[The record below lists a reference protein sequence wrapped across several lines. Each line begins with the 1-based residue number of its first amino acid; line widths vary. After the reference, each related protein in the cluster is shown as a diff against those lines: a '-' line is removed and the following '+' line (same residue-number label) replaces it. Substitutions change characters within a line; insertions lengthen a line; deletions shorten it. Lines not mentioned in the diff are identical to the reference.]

1 MARIRTIKPS
11 FWSDPDITELSWDAR
26 LLLIG
31 LISMADDRGRFIST
45 HSSVCGY
52 VFPHE
57 DIAPAKF
64 RRLMQSV
71 EKSGVV
77 QLYTVEGR
85 AYGRFPKWEQHQKI
99 SHPQNSTIPV
109 PEWEQFDD

>member
-11 FWSDPDITELSWDAR
+11 FWADPDITNLSWDAR

-31 LISMADDRGRFIST
+31 LISLADDRGRFIAT

-57 DIAPAKF
+57 DVSPAKF
-64 RRLMQSV
+64 KRLMQAIAKTGIV
-71 EKSGVV
+71 E
-77 QLYTVEGR
+77 LYTVEGR
-85 AYGRFPKWEQHQKI
+85 AYGRLPKWERHQKI
-99 SHPQNSTIPV
+99 SHPQPSPIPV
-109 PEWEQFDD
+109 PEAEMFHD

>member
-11 FWSDPDITELSWDAR
+11 FWADPDVSRLPWDAR

-31 LISMADDRGRFIST
+31 LISMSDDRGRFIAT
-45 HSSVCGY
+45 QSSICGY

-57 DIAPAKF
+57 EVTPTKF
-64 RRLMQSV
+64 RRLMHAI
-71 EKSGVV
+71 EKSGVL

-85 AYGRFPKWEQHQKI
+85 TYGRFPKWASHQKI
-99 SHPQNSTIPV
+99 SHPQASTIPV
-109 PEWEQFDD
+109 PEAEMFSE

>member
-11 FWSDPDITELSWDAR
+11 FWADPDVTSLSWDAR

-31 LISMADDRGRFIST
+31 LISAADDRGRFIAT
-45 HSSVCGY
+45 HSSICGY

-57 DIAPAKF
+57 DVTPTKF
-64 RRLMQSV
+64 RRLMQV
-71 EKSGVV
+71 IEKTGIT

-85 AYGRFPKWEQHQKI
+85 SYGRFPKWEKHQKI
-99 SHPQNSTIPV
+99 SHPQPSTIPV
-109 PEWEQFDD
+109 PDVESFSE